1 MSTNERL
8 YTLNEVRSMN
18 QELNHEIST
27 LYHIRDQQSSDIS
40 QRDEEIS
47 KILLE
52 KTLME
57 EERDLLKTQ
66 VEIITRKAIESLE
79 FQTAMFSLCENLQ

>member
-57 EERDLLKTQ
+57 EERDLLKSQ

-79 FQTAMFSLCENLQ
+79 FQTATFSLCESLQ